1 MMHSSDTTSSHARS
15 TDPES
20 VPSSMNTN
28 STGEKKKSKL
38 KLDRTKQ
45 LLKEKDG
52 ENLHQIVQKENIE
65 QPEKENNEL
74 EKSINELEK
83 EKNKLEKEK
92 NKLEKENIELK
103 KEIDE
108 LKKENNKLKKEI
120 EDPTKKEDPKKEE
133 RLTKPKT
140 GNGKK
145 QTNNKTTHKKGM
157 QQALHKLRTSN
168 TNNWTFDPHIL
179 GIELFVNRNFAC
191 NPLARSLTNPQE
203 HGEMK
208 IFLEIWGN
216 DSNTEGPMSSLVTD
230 RKSTFF
236 SSLTA
241 GPMNIGESLGP

>member
-74 EKSINELEK
+74 EKSINE
-83 EKNKLEKEK
+83 LEKEK

-179 GIELFVNRNFAC
+179 GIELFVNRDFAC
-191 NPLARSLTNPQE
+191 NPFLRFLANRLE
-203 HGEMK
+203 HGEMN

-216 DSNTEGPMSSLVTD
+216 DSNTEAGMSSLVTD

-236 SSLTA
+236 SSQTA